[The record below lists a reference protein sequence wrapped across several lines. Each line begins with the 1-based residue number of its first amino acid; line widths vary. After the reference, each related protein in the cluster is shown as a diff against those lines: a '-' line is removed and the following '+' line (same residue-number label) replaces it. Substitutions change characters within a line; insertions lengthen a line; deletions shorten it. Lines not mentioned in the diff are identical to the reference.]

1 MQTEESSVIE
11 EIDCGLVL
19 DAVNKVLMRRAYFRE
34 KQRSHR
40 RRERD
45 DIHQL
50 RKQAEDLETQAQRLR
65 LRVNPRRM
73 QSRQPHE
80 DSDGGLS
87 WHAIA
92 ALFRHETRLTL
103 AENADLV
110 KTLRSHCS
118 LLTRMQLWVAQ
129 NDKVPKVML
138 SDDPAI
144 RKLTKEWATQQMY
157 HNTAAAFQ
165 AFPTSFDSNEF
176 SVCDLTVSDLWVNFV
191 DYSQYVWHAPMEVA
205 AYVLRYH
212 LHELLSTRDMSS
224 WTENTVLVQA
234 KLPDGDSA
242 AVVVAHFHEAD
253 RCVVVMRQLQ
263 SRDILRDDDGVPV
276 RDGQSLVWYIVIVKC
291 IRFDL
296 RRADDGRTIGRVKTL
311 SAMHLKTSGEGSM
324 EAVAMKLG
332 LDLTDV
338 PLPDRDE
345 TFRKFCM
352 TKSKESEVQIRSLIR
367 SVLERVQ
374 TELTVGS

>member
-50 RKQAEDLETQAQRLR
+50 RKQAEELETQAQRLR

-73 QSRQPHE
+73 QSRQPPE

-92 ALFRHETRLTL
+92 AMFRHETRLTL

-118 LLTRMQLWVAQ
+118 LLTRMQLWVAH
-129 NDKVPKVML
+129 NDKVPSTPPTSIRWEKVML

-224 WTENTVLVQA
+224 VNRHTVSLFKQRYNKHRWGYRWSGPRTRSLCKPSCRTATPPRWSSRTSTRPAGVSWSCGSSKAATSCATTTEYLFGTASRWCGLT
-234 KLPDGDSA
+234 
-242 AVVVAHFHEAD
+242 
-253 RCVVVMRQLQ
+253 CV
-263 SRDILRDDDGVPV
+263 
-276 RDGQSLVWYIVIVKC
+276 
-291 IRFDL
+291 
-296 RRADDGRTIGRVKTL
+296 GRTTG
-311 SAMHLKTSGEGSM
+311 A
-324 EAVAMKLG
+324 
-332 LDLTDV
+332 
-338 PLPDRDE
+338 
-345 TFRKFCM
+345 
-352 TKSKESEVQIRSLIR
+352 R
-367 SVLERVQ
+367 SV
-374 TELTVGS
+374 G

>member
-50 RKQAEDLETQAQRLR
+50 RKQAEELETQAQRLR

-73 QSRQPHE
+73 QSRQPPE

-92 ALFRHETRLTL
+92 AMFRHETRLTL

-118 LLTRMQLWVAQ
+118 LLTRMQLWVAH

-242 AVVVAHFHEAD
+242 AVVVAHFHEAG

-276 RDGQSLVWYIVIVKC
+276 RDGQSLVW
-291 IRFDL
+291 FDL

-324 EAVAMKLG
+324 EAVAMKMG